1 MRICIEKPIAVHIG
15 GSSVSRIVPLD
26 FDRFAVRK
34 PDVHIECSVF
44 NGLLEEYAVGFRRQY
59 EILILCRLHVVA
71 ADPGGRCG
79 FHRIGRQTVD
89 RCDGLSDQ
97 PPVTGSRVRADQ
109 RIADPAETDCRQV
122 RRSRLCGSR
131 REHVDMAVVN
141 LGDGFPHQVAELADR
156 PFARTGVDPGDRR
169 IDIPVE
175 FFGGNNVVETGKQFF
190 QHPDMKQEILFG
202 LLACHFR
209 DRRRS
214 FRRNETALQPE
225 WRHRI
230 GGFVVVP
237 DTQAD
242 GRSLDFMIAVGDLA
256 DRIAF
261 ADPLALL
268 EGYISV

>member
-1 MRICIEKPIAVHIG
+1 
-15 GSSVSRIVPLD
+15 
-26 FDRFAVRK
+26 
-34 PDVHIECSVF
+34 
-44 NGLLEEYAVGFRRQY
+44 
-59 EILILCRLHVVA
+59 
-71 ADPGGRCG
+71 
-79 FHRIGRQTVD
+79 
-89 RCDGLSDQ
+89 
-97 PPVTGSRVRADQ
+97 
-109 RIADPAETDCRQV
+109 
-122 RRSRLCGSR
+122 
-131 REHVDMAVVN
+131 MAVVN
-141 LGDGFPHQVAELADR
+141 LGRRLPASGRGNSPIGHLPGRRRSGR
-156 PFARTGVDPGDRR
+156 PSL
-169 IDIPVE
+169 DIPVE

-261 ADPLALL
+261 ADPLAP
-268 EGYISV
+268 S